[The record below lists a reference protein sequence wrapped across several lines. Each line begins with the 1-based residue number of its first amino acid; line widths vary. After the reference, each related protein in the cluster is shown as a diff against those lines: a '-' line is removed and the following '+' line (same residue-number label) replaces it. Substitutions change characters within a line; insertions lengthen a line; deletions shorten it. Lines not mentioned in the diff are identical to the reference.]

1 LQLRGSVEIIIP
13 SKGEAEWNTRQL
25 VWCSLFVLASGKR
38 TQESVMA
45 ESVQLAIK
53 TREGKQ
59 GTGAA
64 KRLRKQG
71 LLPGVI
77 YGHKEATIHVALSHD
92 DFVKALRHGA
102 RLVELKSADK
112 AEQAL
117 IQDVQ
122 WDYLGKDAL
131 HVDFRRVSRDERV
144 VVTVPIHLRGIAP
157 GVAAGGVLDQP
168 LHTLQIECLVTAVP
182 ESIRVAI
189 NELQLG
195 SSLHVRD
202 LKLPEGT
209 LAKDDPD
216 AIVVQIS
223 APQAEPAPGAPA
235 AESAEPE
242 VIGRQAKAEEGEEEK

>member
-1 LQLRGSVEIIIP
+1 
-13 SKGEAEWNTRQL
+13 
-25 VWCSLFVLASGKR
+25 
-38 TQESVMA
+38 MA
-45 ESVQLAIK
+45 ESVQLAIQ

-59 GTGAA
+59 GSAAA
-64 KRLRKQG
+64 KRLRKKG

-92 DFVKALRHGA
+92 DFVNALRHGA
-102 RLVELKSADK
+102 RLVELKGAGK
-112 AEQAL
+112 AESAL
-117 IQDVQ
+117 VQDVQ
-122 WDYLGKDAL
+122 WDYLGKDVL

-144 VVTVPIHLRGIAP
+144 VITVPVHLRGIAP
-157 GVAAGGVLDQP
+157 GVAGGGVLDQP

-189 NELQLG
+189 NELQIG
-195 SSLHVRD
+195 SALHVRD

-209 LAKDDPD
+209 KAMDDPD
-216 AIVVQIS
+216 AIVVQVS
-223 APQAEPAPGAPA
+223 APQAEPTPGAAP